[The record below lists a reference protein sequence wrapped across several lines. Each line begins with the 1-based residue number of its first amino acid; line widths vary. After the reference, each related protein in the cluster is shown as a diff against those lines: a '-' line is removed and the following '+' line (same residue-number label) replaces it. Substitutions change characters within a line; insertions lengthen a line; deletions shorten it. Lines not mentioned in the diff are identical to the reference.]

1 MMATTHVLAGICLG
15 LVTAAVAPVESGSV
29 VLAAAALGG
38 LLPDI
43 DLLWEHRR
51 TLHFPAWGT
60 IAALVATAV
69 AVVVP
74 TAATVAVAAF
84 LASLAL
90 HSVSDVIGGGLSL
103 RPWVPSSDRG
113 VYEHLRGRWHPPRRW
128 IRYDGAPEDAFV
140 AVALGLPAYAALTG
154 LARWAVVG
162 LLAVSVVYAAARR
175 FIVDGGEVLVRRL
188 PAGVLRLI
196 PETLIEDL
204 R

>member
-15 LVTAAVAPVESGSV
+15 LVAATVAPVETGTA
-29 VLAAAALGG
+29 VLAAALGG
-38 LLPDI
+38 LFPDL

-60 IAALVATAV
+60 VAAVLTTAV

-74 TAATVAVAAF
+74 TTATVAAAVF
-84 LASLAL
+84 LTSMAL
-90 HSVSDVIGGGLSL
+90 HAVSDVIGGGLSL
-103 RPWVPSSDRG
+103 RPWLPSSDRG

-128 IRYDGAPEDAFV
+128 IRYDGAPEDAFL

-162 LLAVSVVYAAARR
+162 LLVVSVVYAAARR
-175 FIVDGGEVLVRRL
+175 YIVDGGEILVRRL

>member
-15 LVTAAVAPVESGSV
+15 LVAATVAPVETGTA
-29 VLAAAALGG
+29 VLAAALGG
-38 LLPDI
+38 LFPDI

-60 IAALVATAV
+60 VAAVLTTAV

-74 TAATVAVAAF
+74 TTATVAAAVF
-84 LASLAL
+84 LASMAL
-90 HSVSDVIGGGLSL
+90 HAVSDVIGGGLSL
-103 RPWVPSSDRG
+103 RPWLPSSDRG

-128 IRYDGAPEDAFV
+128 IRYDGAPEDAFL

-154 LARWAVVG
+154 LARRAVLG
-162 LLAVSVVYAAARR
+162 LLVVSVAYAAARR
-175 FIVDGGEVLVRRL
+175 YIVDGGEILVRRL